1 MKTEFTTAIIKVLT
15 SGRKKDVKS
24 EVKVIESK
32 GYIVRK
38 PSSSKSAFG
47 LEVYNPET
55 NKFIYLTSRYSYK
68 EDRYVYNIHY
78 SSYYNYGES
87 STFNT
92 LEELENK
99 FEFENYLNTKVNF
112 EYRESEDYNYKASK
126 SQKEYANFKSRKW
139 RVEYHE
145 QRIEEAKAELEKQ
158 IAKLQKENLYHT
170 EQLAESK
177 REFSEYKK
185 QIGLR

>member
-38 PSSSKSAFG
+38 PSSKVAFG

-55 NKFIYLTSRYSYK
+55 NKFIYLSTRYSYK
-68 EDRYVYNIHY
+68 EGKSVFNINY
-78 SSYYNYGES
+78 SSYYTYGKS

-92 LEELENK
+92 LEELEDK

-112 EYRESEDYNYKASK
+112 EYKEAEEYNYKASK
-126 SQKEYANFKSRKW
+126 SQKEYQNFKSRKW
-139 RVEYHE
+139 SVEYHE
-145 QRIEEAKAELEKQ
+145 QRIEESKAELERQ
-158 IAKLQKENLYHT
+158 IAKLQKEILYHT

-185 QIGLR
+185 QIGLK